1 MDLRVSGVIWMPR
14 VVVVSGGGTGIGRAL
29 ARSFVLDGDRVAVV
43 ARRVN
48 VLEGTAQELN
58 AEVGAE
64 RVRPYGADLSIP
76 SDVEAAAEAILADS
90 GGAVDVLVNN
100 AGGADRQAT
109 ESLAQVAETW
119 QRDYGSNVLTAV
131 LLTAALA
138 PSLRR
143 PGGRVI
149 TISSIAALRGGG
161 DSYSGAKAALIGW
174 THSLARDF
182 GPDGITVNAVAPGY
196 VADTE
201 FFGDSMSRERHDRLV
216 GETLVGRAGRP
227 EDVAAAVRYLASPEA
242 SFVTGQILQ
251 VNGGALPGS

>member
-1 MDLRVSGVIWMPR
+1 MPR

-29 ARSFVLDGDRVAVV
+29 ARSFAVDGDRVAVV

-48 VLEGTAQELN
+48 ALKRTAQELN

-64 RVRPYGADLSIP
+64 RVRSYRADLSIP
-76 SDVEAAAEAILADS
+76 SEVEAAAQVILADH
-90 GGAVDVLVNN
+90 GEAVDVLVNN
-100 AGGADRQAT
+100 AGGADRRAT
-109 ESLAQVAETW
+109 ESPDQVAETW
-119 QRDYGSNVLTAV
+119 LRDYRTNVLTAV
-131 LLTAALA
+131 LLTAALT

-149 TISSIAALRGGG
+149 NISSIAALRGGG

-174 THSLARDF
+174 THSLARDL

-201 FFGDSMSRERHDRLV
+201 FFGDTMSQERHDRLV
-216 GETLVGRAGRP
+216 AETLVGRAGRS

-251 VNGGALPGS
+251 VNGGALLGR